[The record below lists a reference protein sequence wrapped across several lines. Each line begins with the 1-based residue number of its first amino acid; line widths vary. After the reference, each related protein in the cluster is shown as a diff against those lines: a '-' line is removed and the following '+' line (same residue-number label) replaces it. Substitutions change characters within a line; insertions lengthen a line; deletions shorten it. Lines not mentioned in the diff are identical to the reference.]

1 MSTSFYTEDCPGPA
15 GSGVA
20 MPHNAAQLLIEGQ
33 PEGQDERVTVTEWIR
48 KDDPRFVFI
57 PHFTLPWENDIHSY
71 HGFRPLS
78 DQVLVRPLPASD
90 RLSSASLILIP
101 GSHDRGR
108 LDNRLGTV
116 LALGP
121 GDPVAVKCGGC
132 NGTGNRATEPWCFF
146 YCHKCDA
153 TGFTGEVARTSFEV
167 AVGDTVLYAPRGW
180 AEIEIAGESLI
191 VLHDCQTVLAVVNPE
206 TVLFTEDATTKKK
219 APDWIR

>member
-1 MSTSFYTEDCPGPA
+1 MNGGFDTYAEFCASVKHIEAKCLAAGIGRPMVPGVGTSAE
-15 GSGVA
+15 
-20 MPHNAAQLLIEGQ
+20 
-33 PEGQDERVTVTEWIR
+33 PES
-48 KDDPRFVFI
+48 
-57 PHFTLPWENDIHSY
+57 HSY
-71 HGFRPLS
+71 KGFRPLS

-90 RLSSASLILIP
+90 RLSSASLIVIP

-121 GDPVAVKCGGC
+121 GDPVAVRCEVCSGTGVSPWVGIANDCAPCGG
-132 NGTGNRATEPWCFF
+132 
-146 YCHKCDA
+146 
-153 TGFTGEVARTSFEV
+153 TGFTGHSRTSFEV